1 MARSRSRSAS
11 RSPRSRRHSSS
22 RRERH
27 SSSRRRSRSRS
38 RGRRHEASHDAPA
51 PKEDKNGEISLSIE
65 ETNRLRVQLGLKP
78 LSTGPSK
85 KESAVVN
92 VQKTSEQVEVE
103 KEQQE
108 LRRKLQQSKNRRE
121 LTQKLAGQSLGDHL
135 KADLE
140 AQNRNNKADKT
151 QQALEWVKQSRRLK
165 KSEKQAQDEE
175 KRDTAEYDAAALAGM
190 TVGHSLDTFEDGQEV
205 VLTLKDSRV
214 LGEDGK
220 DLNEEDDEL
229 VNVELREKDRR
240 LEQQNRA
247 KRAAMPVYSGY
258 DDDEFI
264 QVGNARKM
272 RKHGTKMLAHYDE
285 EQDAADA
292 EDAHKFRLDAAG
304 GSAAL
309 ESGSKMEED
318 DTDVAVVSLAMDR
331 TRRVEDYYT
340 KEEVEAQFAKHK
352 KGKKLRKKKKKNRR
366 HHDDDLGENDAVEM
380 QLSSGGDAAE
390 DGGTAASL
398 VAQLEKEALQAGATK
413 DRGKRKRSRRE
424 DEEGP
429 EEEKLLRF
437 QEAREK
443 ANAVASEALAASG
456 STKKRMKR
464 RVVDDSDVA
473 DDAAAIEMEL
483 GASLA
488 RVRRMAQEQSQNPAP
503 TTATSSE
510 ARIALLVSQTIRHV
524 DDTPAPAVTDPEGD
538 VTMDASVTS
547 NDKHVGHVFGDIG
560 SSSNAVVF
568 NEATDFETRLRD
580 AMQKRAAQFQTATA
594 VTNSDAAVRTA
605 SATEKPRQDVA
616 AQEQKQ
622 EDGME
627 IDEESKEEGDE
638 DEASQEN
645 ETWGEDQPLVGTG
658 MGATLALL
666 RKTGDL
672 RQTRVER
679 QAGRA
684 NDARDRNFEDD
695 LRIKNG
701 VKLDYRDEFGRLL
714 TKKEAFRMLSYK
726 FHGHEPGK
734 KKKEKRLKQLKEELE
749 AQKLLSGE
757 GSTKM
762 MKVLEKKQKHTKE
775 AHVVLSSGVGEIKH
789 ARVVQLSSELQQ
801 TQKLN
806 KQLEDDKHEA
816 QVLITALKE
825 RLKISDELLKSSKE
839 ECRRKLVKLEEDLA
853 KFKFN
858 SEAQIAK
865 LKQRFIKRRLI
876 AHIAQ
881 LEKQIASLNIEK
893 KVRQSNRLLALRRHI
908 KQYHCSPRDQIEK

>member
-1 MARSRSRSAS
+1 MARSRSRSES

-27 SSSRRRSRSRS
+27 SSFRRRSRSRS

-65 ETNRLRVQLGLKP
+65 ETNRLRIQLGLKP

-108 LRRKLQQSKNRRE
+108 LRRKLKQSKNRRE
-121 LTQKLAGQSLGDHL
+121 LTQKLAGQSLGDQL

-165 KSEKQAQDEE
+165 KREKQAQDEE

-309 ESGSKMEED
+309 ESDSKMEED

-398 VAQLEKEALQAGATK
+398 VAQLEMEALQAGATK

-443 ANAVASEALAASG
+443 ANAAASEALAASG
-456 STKKRMKR
+456 SIKKRMKR
-464 RVVDDSDVA
+464 RVVDDSEVA

-488 RVRRMAQEQSQNPAP
+488 RARRMAQEQAQNPAP
-503 TTATSSE
+503 TTATS
-510 ARIALLVSQTIRHV
+510 T
-524 DDTPAPAVTDPEGD
+524 
-538 VTMDASVTS
+538 
-547 NDKHVGHVFGDIG
+547 
-560 SSSNAVVF
+560 
-568 NEATDFETRLRD
+568 
-580 AMQKRAAQFQTATA
+580 
-594 VTNSDAAVRTA
+594 
-605 SATEKPRQDVA
+605 TEKPRQDVA

-775 AHVVLSSGVGEIKH
+775 AHVVLSSGV
-789 ARVVQLSSELQQ
+789 
-801 TQKLN
+801 
-806 KQLEDDKHEA
+806 
-816 QVLITALKE
+816 
-825 RLKISDELLKSSKE
+825 
-839 ECRRKLVKLEEDLA
+839 
-853 KFKFN
+853 
-858 SEAQIAK
+858 
-865 LKQRFIKRRLI
+865 
-876 AHIAQ
+876 
-881 LEKQIASLNIEK
+881 
-893 KVRQSNRLLALRRHI
+893 
-908 KQYHCSPRDQIEK
+908 